1 MQGYN
6 MNSNIATMQNI
17 FDQTMKRNQQFYN
30 NMQSNANGNNLYL
43 NNFNQTWRNF
53 QPNIALNN
61 TNMNNMINILS
72 LINFPVLV
80 PYHGQHPL
88 INCKTP
94 NNAKQFG
101 TWFCGACSQNYAVN
115 VPSFYC
121 TACDYHLCQK
131 CLLSLQA
138 YQIVIYNYLSNM
150 NINPNEKF
158 INSKYT
164 NLNIHEHPMINI
176 QREKTHFYLNLKC
189 NKCKK
194 DLLKDELFYFC
205 SLCNYCVCNKC
216 YSTNNF
222 YNNYNNFNNMGGNNF
237 NNNKN
242 NNANNIVD
250 NPDYLSNNQM
260 KY

>member
-1 MQGYN
+1 MQGNN
-6 MNSNIATMQNI
+6 MIINIATMQNI

-72 LINFPVLV
+72 LINFPILV

-101 TWFCGACSQNYAVN
+101 IWFCGACSQNYAVN

-138 YQIVIYNYLSNM
+138 YQIVIHNYLN
-150 NINPNEKF
+150 NVPIKPNEQFKNSHC
-158 INSKYT
+158 INLKV
-164 NLNIHEHPMINI
+164 HPHPIVNI
-176 QREKTHFYLNLKC
+176 QRENTHFTLDLKC
-189 NKCKK
+189 NKCIKPLQK
-194 DLLKDELFYFC
+194 NEQFYYC
-205 SLCNYCVCNKC
+205 TLCNYCVCHNC
-216 YSTNNF
+216 Y
-222 YNNYNNFNNMGGNNF
+222 
-237 NNNKN
+237 KVL
-242 NNANNIVD
+242 NNI
-250 NPDYLSNNQM
+250 NRTI
-260 KY
+260 

>member
-72 LINFPVLV
+72 LINFPILV

-101 TWFCGACSQNYAVN
+101 NWFCNSCSKSYTFN

-121 TACDYHLCQK
+121 TACDFYLCQK

-138 YQIVIYNYLSNM
+138 YQIVIYNYLSNL
-150 NINPNEKF
+150 NINSNEQFKNRNYLISKEKKLIF
-158 INSKYT
+158 I
-164 NLNIHEHPMINI
+164 
-176 QREKTHFYLNLKC
+176 
-189 NKCKK
+189 
-194 DLLKDELFYFC
+194 
-205 SLCNYCVCNKC
+205 
-216 YSTNNF
+216 
-222 YNNYNNFNNMGGNNF
+222 
-237 NNNKN
+237 
-242 NNANNIVD
+242 
-250 NPDYLSNNQM
+250 
-260 KY
+260 

>member
-6 MNSNIATMQNI
+6 MNINIATMQNI

-72 LINFPVLV
+72 LINFPIVV
-80 PYHGQHPL
+80 PYHSQHPL

-94 NNAKQFG
+94 KNAFG
-101 TWFCGACSQNYAVN
+101 NWFCNVCKQSYTVN

-121 TACDYHLCQK
+121 TACDFHLCQK

-138 YQIVIYNYLSNM
+138 YQIVIYNYLNHL

-158 INSKYT
+158 INSNYI
-164 NLNIHEHPMINI
+164 NINVHGHPMINI
-176 QREKTHFYLNLKC
+176 QRERTHFSLELKC
-189 NKCKK
+189 NKCEKV
-194 DLLKDELFYFC
+194 LLKDELFYYC
-205 SLCNYCVCNKC
+205 CLCNYCICNKC
-216 YSTNNF
+216 YSTNN
-222 YNNYNNFNNMGGNNF
+222 YNNFNNKNNF
-237 NNNKN
+237 
-242 NNANNIVD
+242 VQ
-250 NPDYLSNNQM
+250 NPDYLSNDQM